1 MRVYNSLTR
10 QKETLTPLEQDHF
23 KIYVC
28 GPTVYDYF
36 HIGNARPFVVYDT
49 LRRYLLWLGNK
60 VTYVQNF
67 TDIDDKV
74 IIRANTEGITIKEL
88 ADRMISEYFRDAD
101 GLNIMRATIHPR
113 ATESLDAIIHLIEIL
128 VEKGYAY
135 EASDG
140 LYFSID
146 AFPQYGKLSGHKLED
161 LVAGASERVGES
173 LG

>member
-1 MRVYNSLTR
+1 MCIRDR
-10 QKETLTPLEQDHF
+10 LEPDHF

-74 IIRANTEGITIKEL
+74 ITRAHTEGITIKEL
-88 ADRMISEYFRDAD
+88 ADRMIEEYFHDAD
-101 GLNIMRATIHPR
+101 ALNIMRATIHPR
-113 ATESLDAIIHLIEIL
+113 ATESLN
-128 VEKGYAY
+128 
-135 EASDG
+135 
-140 LYFSID
+140 
-146 AFPQYGKLSGHKLED
+146 
-161 LVAGASERVGES
+161 
-173 LG
+173 